1 MNSINFKAI
10 PTFRI
15 SDYNAAKEFYVTF
28 LGFTVDWEHRFGNN
42 EPVYMQISKNGLIIH
57 LSENVR
63 FQKGVIVFVETTGI
77 ENFHCELINI
87 ENKFSI
93 PKIEKTN
100 WGTIQMEIK
109 DPFENLLRFNEII
122 PANKK

>member
-77 ENFHCELINI
+77 ENFHSELINI

-100 WGTIQMEIK
+100 WGTTQMEIK
-109 DPFENLLRFNEII
+109 DPFENLLRFNEIT